1 MDYKDEILAKIPT
14 FLNMLEG
21 SSLAGYIACWY
32 CTLENLS

>member
-21 SSLAGYIACWY
+21 SSLAGYIKEVDKA
-32 CTLENLS
+32 ER